1 VSANHPLRDI
11 KAHTDWVLRE
21 LSRQFEAPPKN
32 GAMFNATSVT
42 LPRIFLRLTPALK
55 RVVRLH
61 LHIATSTR
69 SFKACAS

>member
-1 VSANHPLRDI
+1 MQNTWIDNKRVPADYPLRGI

-21 LSRQFEAPPKN
+21 LPGQFEAPPKN

-55 RVVRLH
+55 
-61 LHIATSTR
+61 
-69 SFKACAS
+69 